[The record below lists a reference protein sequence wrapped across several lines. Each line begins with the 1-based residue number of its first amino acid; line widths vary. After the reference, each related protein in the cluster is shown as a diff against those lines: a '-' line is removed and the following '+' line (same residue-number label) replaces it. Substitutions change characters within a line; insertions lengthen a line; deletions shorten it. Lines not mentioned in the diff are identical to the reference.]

1 MQQDFLT
8 TEEFV
13 EPLKVKPST
22 ARRGFCVR
30 GHYMGVI
37 PKKLPN
43 GRLLVQ
49 RQELFE
55 GNRSRGAF
63 RHSQC

>member
-1 MQQDFLT
+1 MQSEFLT

-43 GRLLVQ
+43 GRLLWS
-49 RQELFE
+49 RQAR
-55 GNRSRGAF
+55 NRILSGQIVETIDQA
-63 RHSQC
+63 